1 MQTLRG
7 EIIELLETFE
17 DLTKFFTKKPKSFPE
32 SFAMPSSFEYKAVIG
47 TVTHKGNGVKI
58 FNGAQSAIFDAENN
72 RVKIHRAN
80 KIFREPDTE
89 V

>member
-1 MQTLRG
+1 
-7 EIIELLETFE
+7 
-17 DLTKFFTKKPKSFPE
+17 
-32 SFAMPSSFEYKAVIG
+32 MPSSFEYKAVIG
-47 TVTHKGNGVKI
+47 TVTHKGNGVQI

-72 RVKIHRAN
+72 RVKIHRVN